1 MYTDNVC
8 VCCVLFDVQQCAFS
22 ENHEI
27 LRVDIHMLNQ
37 AKKYKVAP
45 NFCESGS
52 LKRTPENTGRIE
64 KRVKKLER
72 EAAEQ

>member
-1 MYTDNVC
+1 M
-8 VCCVLFDVQQCAFS
+8 FFS

-27 LRVDIHMLNQ
+27 LRVVLY
-37 AKKYKVAP
+37 AKLSKEVKIAAS
-45 NFCESGS
+45 FCKSGS
-52 LKRTPENTGRIE
+52 LKRTPENTGRTE